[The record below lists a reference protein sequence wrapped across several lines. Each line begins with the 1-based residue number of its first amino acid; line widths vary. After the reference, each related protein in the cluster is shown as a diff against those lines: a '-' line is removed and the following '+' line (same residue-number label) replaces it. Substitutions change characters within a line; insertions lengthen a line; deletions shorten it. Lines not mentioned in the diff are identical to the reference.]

1 MEPLKSEISQ
11 GMPTSISIIRHA
23 EKQLADQ
30 PPYSVSSEGK
40 LDPESLTTR
49 GWQRAGA
56 LIGLFVPRPGDHGAR
71 ILSTPSHLFA
81 SALGPH
87 SQSRRPRE
95 TLQPLSDRLGLP
107 INEQFVQD
115 DLDDLV
121 NAILACDGHV
131 VVAWEHKRIPLIAN
145 RLIGDASTVPQVWPD
160 ERYDLVWVVEPDP
173 SSGRLGLRQLPQL
186 LLAGDR
192 AELISVGAGS

>member
-1 MEPLKSEISQ
+1 
-11 GMPTSISIIRHA
+11 MPTSINVIRHA
-23 EKQLADQ
+23 EKQLADA
-30 PPYSVSSEGK
+30 PPYSVSADGI
-40 LDPESLTTR
+40 LDPESLTPR

-56 LIGLFVPRPGDHGAR
+56 LIGLFVTRPDDDRAGV
-71 ILSTPSHLFA
+71 LPTPSHLFA

-95 TLQPLSDRLGLP
+95 TLQPLSDRLRLP

-121 NAILACDGHV
+121 KAILACDGHV
-131 VVAWEHKRIPLIAN
+131 LVAWEHKRIPLIAN
-145 RLIGDASTVPQVWPD
+145 RLIGVESTVPQVWPGD
-160 ERYDLVWVVEPDP
+160 RYDLVWVMEPDP
-173 SSGRLGLRQLPQL
+173 NSGTLRLRQLPQL

-192 AELISVGAGS
+192 AELIPVAGS